1 MSNKLKIGHLV
12 KADAAKIARVP
23 VKEGQ
28 VIFSEGHNV
37 QFADFAGKRHT
48 FGDIISGVYN
58 DSYIDFNDGNITW
71 DDTLN
76 AIKTNGNVK
85 DGQKLQ
91 IANTVMV
98 YRKIGQ
104 YNFISLDDIN
114 PGSVPFIISYGGSYN
129 IAHQTT
135 VLLMDIINKQ
145 LYVVTVDVAS
155 NGTIQVK
162 CEGLNGTVADLSSL
176 VSVTL
181 TGYLLRVKPL
191 NSHVFDI
198 VSFSDSNI
206 PSLTGFYS
214 IIDDLA

>member
-1 MSNKLKIGHLV
+1 MSNKLKIGHLG
-12 KADAAKIARVP
+12 KADAAKISTVP
-23 VKEGQ
+23 VVEGQ

-37 QFADFAGKRHT
+37 QFADFDGKRHAY
-48 FGDIISGVYN
+48 GDIISGVYN
-58 DSYIDFNDGNITW
+58 DSYIDFNDGYITW

-85 DGQKLQ
+85 DGQKLK
-91 IANTVMV
+91 IANTIMV

-114 PGSVPFIISYGGSYN
+114 PGSVPYIISYGGSYN
-129 IAHQTT
+129 IAHKTT
-135 VLLMDIINKQ
+135 VLFMDNINKQ
-145 LYVVTVDVAS
+145 LYILTINVAS
-155 NGTIQVK
+155 NGTIQIS
-162 CEGLNGTVADLSSL
+162 CEDLNGTVTDLSSL
-176 VSVTL
+176 VAVTL
-181 TGYLLRVKPL
+181 TGYILQIKPQ

>member
-162 CEGLNGTVADLSSL
+162 CEGLNGTIADLSSL

-181 TGYLLRVKPL
+181 TGYLLQLKPL
-191 NSHVFDI
+191 NSHVFDV

>member
-1 MSNKLKIGHLV
+1 MGNKLKIGHLV
-12 KADAAKIARVP
+12 KADAAKITHVP

-58 DSYIDFNDGNITW
+58 DSYIDFNDGSITW

-91 IANTVMV
+91 IANTIMV

-129 IAHQTT
+129 IAHQTA

-145 LYVVTVDVAS
+145 LYVITVDVAS

-162 CEGLNGTVADLSSL
+162 CESLNGTVTDLSSL
-176 VSVTL
+176 VSITL
-181 TGYLLRVKPL
+181 TGYLLQLKPL